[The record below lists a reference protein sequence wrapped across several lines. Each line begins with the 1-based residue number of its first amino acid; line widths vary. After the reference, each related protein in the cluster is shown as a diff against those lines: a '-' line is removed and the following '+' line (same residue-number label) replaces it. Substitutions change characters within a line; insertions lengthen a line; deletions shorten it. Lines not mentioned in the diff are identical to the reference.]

1 MANHACSSVNTRSS
15 PGSSWGRTQQGTW
28 GCSLSVP
35 SVYASTAS
43 IGTYPLARPAIDE
56 LSKTASSRRITS
68 PSCGSWN
75 WHATRDGSYCCIDSS
90 TCSSRSSTRWPWDDW
105 LRWNDLIGDRRV
117 SFTATS
123 SSGQASVLALQ
134 TGNAQSAFG
143 QWRSDGSSSGPSIY
157 KIVDGVKTEDE
168 MFDMLYSETNGQ
180 KWALRIFSWL
190 FMWLG
195 MQLITGPLT
204 VAPDAIPF
212 IGPMIGSLVAEAL
225 CMFNCA
231 VATSW
236 SLALGALMWVAVRP
250 GLGVPVL
257 LVGCGFC
264 AGAAF
269 MRSTRGKS
277 TEPLMAPL

>member
-1 MANHACSSVNTRSS
+1 MANHACNRVNRRSAS
-15 PGSSWGRTQQGTW
+15 WGSSADGTW

-35 SVYASTAS
+35 NVYATSAS
-43 IGTYPLARPAIDE
+43 VGTYPLARPAIDE

-75 WHATRDGSYCCIDSS
+75 WHARRDGSYCCIDSS
-90 TCSSRSSTRWPWDDW
+90 TCSTRSSTRWPWDDW
-105 LRWNDLIGDRRV
+105 FNWGTLIGDRRV

-134 TGNAQSAFG
+134 TGNAQSSAFG

-168 MFDMLYSETNGQ
+168 MFDMLYSEANGQ
-180 KWALRIFSWL
+180 KWVLRIGSWL

-212 IGPMIGSLVAEAL
+212 VGPMIGSLVAGAL

-231 VATSW
+231 VATSC
-236 SLALGALMWVAVRP
+236 SLVLGALMWVAVRP

-277 TEPLMAPL
+277 TELRAPL